1 VQDLGLGMPS
11 VAVGLKGWV
20 LGHAADGAHEIII
33 VDIFGEG
40 SSEVQG
46 SKSGPFYILRVP

>member
-1 VQDLGLGMPS
+1 MPS